1 MEKSIVTLKQNTS
14 KNELMT
20 KSSIKEK
27 TNENTILIKELNDLR
42 DQKKELEDEL
52 EGLQLRFQKLN
63 LERKRKKQEN
73 EKKSLL
79 PSLS

>member
-42 DQKKELEDEL
+42 D
-52 EGLQLRFQKLN
+52 
-63 LERKRKKQEN
+63 
-73 EKKSLL
+73 
-79 PSLS
+79 